1 MIEKLDETYDEE
13 IFSSISRHCSTGT
26 YSNASRFVLSSPLIE
41 LAEEFVFYCC
51 GVLSEAKSARITANF
66 EGDSFDPATFAVCAY
81 FSIGRGESGDAARKG
96 EIARRGDRLIKFEMP
111 RSSRDFNGDPA
122 GFYKKLMA
130 EIYGKYKAI
139 AKAK

>member
-13 IFSSISRHCSTGT
+13 LYRCISEQCSPGA
-26 YSNASRFVLSSPLIE
+26 YSDAVGFVLSPPLIQ
-41 LAEEFVFYCC
+41 LAEEFVFCC
-51 GVLSEAKSARITANF
+51 RDVLNEAKNARITANF
-66 EGDSFDPATFAVCAY
+66 EGDSFDPATFGVCAY

-122 GFYKKLMA
+122 AFYKKLMA